1 MIKTEVTISKAA
13 ERFDGTG
20 TLTGQFPRVFIGASV
35 VAFAARFRRAPVVMV
50 LLTAATLGGCM
61 RLRSPIA
68 PVVGPPPT
76 FVPTTSDVRGTRLIE
91 VRDGTAKAAAFR
103 AATDILA
110 KRYSVDVS
118 DEHAGFLMTPW
129 QASFMR
135 DGAPDLRYRTRVM
148 IRFLGDEWKQV
159 SVRAQANWQRV
170 GVNDEWDIGYD
181 TQVLDDVSNELTAR
195 IGKHP

>member
-1 MIKTEVTISKAA
+1 MAVDIFGRLRDIPRMMTTPSRSENWSRSCLRGTIALVALAS
-13 ERFDGTG
+13 
-20 TLTGQFPRVFIGASV
+20 LGAC
-35 VAFAARFRRAPVVMV
+35 
-50 LLTAATLGGCM
+50 T

-76 FVPTTSDVRGTRLIE
+76 FIASTSDVRGTRLIDI
-91 VRDGTAKAAAFR
+91 RDGTTKAAAFR
-103 AATDILA
+103 AATEVLS

-159 SVRAQANWQRV
+159 SVRATANWQRP
-170 GVNDEWDIGYD
+170 GTNDEWDIGYD
-181 TQVLDDVSNELTAR
+181 TQVLDDVSNDLTAR

>member
-1 MIKTEVTISKAA
+1 VLKNAIDWLSRPQERSLENSSAALTSARRMSGVVVLLALVTI
-13 ERFDGTG
+13 
-20 TLTGQFPRVFIGASV
+20 
-35 VAFAARFRRAPVVMV
+35 
-50 LLTAATLGGCM
+50 GGCT

-76 FVPTTSDVRGTRLIE
+76 FIASTSDVRGTRIIE
-91 VRDGTAKAAAFR
+91 VRDGTTKAVAFK
-103 AATDILA
+103 AATDVLA

-148 IRFLGDEWKQV
+148 IRFLGDDWKQV

-170 GVNDEWDIGYD
+170 GASDDWDVGYD
-181 TQVLDDVSNELTAR
+181 TQVLDDVSNDLAGR

>member
-1 MIKTEVTISKAA
+1 MLKPELIIPKAG
-13 ERFDGTG
+13 ERFDEAGR
-20 TLTGQFPRVFIGASV
+20 LTDQSTRDFIGTFL
-35 VAFAARFRRAPVVMV
+35 VAFATWTRRMSAVMV
-50 LLTAATLGGCM
+50 LLAAMTLGACT

-68 PVVGPPPT
+68 PVVGPPGT
-76 FVPTTSDVRGTRLIE
+76 FIPTTSDVRGTRLIE
-91 VRDGTAKAAAFR
+91 VRDGTTKAAAFR

-129 QASFMR
+129 QASLMR

-170 GVNDEWDIGYD
+170 GANDEWDIGYD

>member
-1 MIKTEVTISKAA
+1 MTTSSKPKVIIPRAA
-13 ERFDGTG
+13 
-20 TLTGQFPRVFIGASV
+20 I
-35 VAFAARFRRAPVVMV
+35 MV
-50 LLTAATLGGCM
+50 LMALTSACT

-76 FVPTTSDVRGTRLIE
+76 FIASTSDVRGTRLIDL
-91 VRDGTAKAAAFR
+91 RDGTTKAVAFK

-170 GVNDEWDIGYD
+170 GANDEWDVGYD
-181 TQVLDDVSNELTAR
+181 TQVLDDVSNDLTTR
-195 IGKHP
+195 IGKRQ

>member
-1 MIKTEVTISKAA
+1 MTTSSKPKVIIPRAA
-13 ERFDGTG
+13 
-20 TLTGQFPRVFIGASV
+20 I
-35 VAFAARFRRAPVVMV
+35 MV
-50 LLTAATLGGCM
+50 LMALMSACT

-76 FVPTTSDVRGTRLIE
+76 FIASTSDVRGTRLIDL
-91 VRDGTAKAAAFR
+91 RDGTTKAAAFK

-129 QASFMR
+129 QASFIR

-170 GVNDEWDIGYD
+170 GANDEWDVGYD
-181 TQVLDDVSNELTAR
+181 TQVLDDVSNELMVR
-195 IGKHP
+195 IGKRQ